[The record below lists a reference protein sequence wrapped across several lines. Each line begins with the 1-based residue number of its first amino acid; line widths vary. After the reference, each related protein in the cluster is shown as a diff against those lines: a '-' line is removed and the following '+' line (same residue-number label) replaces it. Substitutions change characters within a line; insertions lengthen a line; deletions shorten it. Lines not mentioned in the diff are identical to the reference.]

1 MSRRIM
7 QGGLA
12 GVIATYLSYTDKGDL
27 NVGDGEGAEA

>member
-1 MSRRIM
+1 M

-27 NVGDGEGAEA
+27 NVGDDEGA